1 MRVIKWEKFYNNER
15 ERERVTNDTYCNSS
29 QVAEESRV
37 TMIAKPRRVEL
48 L

>member
-1 MRVIKWEKFYNNER
+1 MMR
-15 ERERVTNDTYCNSS
+15 ERERATNDTYCNSS
-29 QVAEESRV
+29 RVAEESRV